1 VKGDIHVNEK
11 DLRSNCAVVFGE
23 IVFQWQL
30 GYIVRSKNPGACA
43 CVRRE

>member
-30 GYIVRSKNPGACA
+30 GYIVPSKK
-43 CVRRE
+43 